1 MKIAVVTGASSGI
14 GREFALQIDRREA
27 LDEIWLIARRRERLE
42 ALGSELRAKAR
53 QIALDLTEPESFEV
67 YRKLLAAEKPEVRA
81 LVNNAGFGVF
91 GAFTERSL
99 DQQLKII
106 DLNDKAPVAMAYLT
120 LPYMGDG
127 AEIYNVASSSA
138 FQPVPYIAV
147 YGASKAFAMSFSR
160 ALGMELKPRGIRS
173 IAVCP
178 HWCRTEFFDTAVT
191 DDTVRYY
198 NFFNRPEDVVAAA
211 LRDMRRG
218 RDVSICLKRLRFQQ
232 LLAKLLPH
240 SLVMRVWC
248 WQQKK
253 PC

>member
-1 MKIAVVTGASSGI
+1 M
-14 GREFALQIDRREA
+14 
-27 LDEIWLIARRRERLE
+27 
-42 ALGSELRAKAR
+42 
-53 QIALDLTEPESFEV
+53 
-67 YRKLLAAEKPEVRA
+67 RA

-147 YGASKAFAMSFSR
+147 YGASKAFAMSFSPR
-160 ALGMELKPRGIRS
+160 ARHGASAARHPVDRRLPALVPDGIL
-173 IAVCP
+173 
-178 HWCRTEFFDTAVT
+178 
-191 DDTVRYY
+191 RYRRDRRY
-198 NFFNRPEDVVAAA
+198 HPLLQLLQPAGDVVAAA

-248 WQQKK
+248 RQQKK